1 MASIEFPASQ
11 KAMLVQKLKAYFD
24 SELDQDI
31 GQFECE
37 FFLDFISE
45 EIGAFYYN
53 QGLED
58 GEAIVLSKMD
68 DIRDAFYALEKP
80 VSV

>member
-1 MASIEFPASQ
+1 MADITFSDTQ
-11 KAMLVQKLKAYFD
+11 KAMLVQKLKNYFD
-24 SELDQDI
+24 AELDQDL
-31 GQFECE
+31 GQFEAE
-37 FFLDFISE
+37 FLLDFISD

-58 GEAIVLSKMD
+58 GEAVVLGKME
-68 DIRDAFYALEKP
+68 DIRDGFYALEKP